1 MDIGVLAFFD
11 GAPPAPSDGVV
22 GGDGSDAVSH
32 GVLRIEYE
40 RVCFDD
46 PALVHIGSWA
56 IDRFG
61 TQDEAKGACVVARRE
76 WDRRRHILFV
86 QTAIV
91 AIRVVDASG
100 DGFPCRDGL
109 RCATANEFGLDLF
122 DLRSVDRVGNADAP
136 VAAPKFIDGLEYA
149 PDRKFP
155 FIGALGLSF
164 AFDFANLIGFTSRI
178 RLPLSLGIAFL
189 CFIAIAS
196 HVVFGANGFEFAF
209 LLRGIARF
217 GGLALFLEFPSVPF
231 AFLEFIVGRAHIIAV
246 LASASDALAFGIVAD
261 LSRCTRSAR
270 SDLVVF
276 AYFRRLTIAIG
287 VLFFVF
293 AFVIDA
299 FA

>member
-1 MDIGVLAFFD
+1 ML
-11 GAPPAPSDGVV
+11 S
-22 GGDGSDAVSH
+22 
-32 GVLRIEYE
+32 IEYE

-46 PALVHIGSWA
+46 SAIVLFGSWA

-61 TQDEAKGACVVARRE
+61 AQDEAKGACVVARRE

-86 QTAIV
+86 KTAIV
-91 AIRVVDASG
+91 AIWIVDAIG

-109 RCATANEFGLDLF
+109 RCAAANEFGF
-122 DLRSVDRVGNADAP
+122 DLRSVDRIGNADAP
-136 VAAPKFIDGLEYA
+136 VAAPKFIDGLEFA
-149 PDRKFP
+149 PAWKFP

-164 AFDFANLIGFTSRI
+164 AFDFANLIGVTSRI
-178 RLPLSLGIAFL
+178 RLPLPLGIAFL

-196 HVVFGANGFEFAF
+196 HVVFGANGLEFAF
-209 LLRGIARF
+209 LLCGIARF
-217 GGLALFLEFPSVPF
+217 GGLALFFEFPSVPF
-231 AFLEFIVGRAHIIAV
+231 AFLEFIVGRAHIIAI
-246 LASASDALAFGIVAD
+246 LASASNTLTFGIIAD

>member
-1 MDIGVLAFFD
+1 ML
-11 GAPPAPSDGVV
+11 S
-22 GGDGSDAVSH
+22 
-32 GVLRIEYE
+32 IEYE
-40 RVCFDD
+40 LVCFDD

-61 TQDEAKGACVVARRE
+61 AQDEAKGACVVARRE

-86 QTAIV
+86 KTAIV
-91 AIRVVDASG
+91 AIRVVDAIG

-109 RCATANEFGLDLF
+109 RCATANEFGLDL
-122 DLRSVDRVGNADAP
+122 RSVDRGGNEDAP
-136 VAAPKFIDGLEYA
+136 VAAPKFIDGLEFA
-149 PDRKFP
+149 PTRKFP

-164 AFDFANLIGFTSRI
+164 AFDFANLIGVTSRI

-196 HVVFGANGFEFAF
+196 HVVFCANGFEFAF

-217 GGLALFLEFPSVPF
+217 SGLALFLEFPSVPF
-231 AFLEFIVGRAHIIAV
+231 AFLEFIVGRAHIIAI
-246 LASASDALAFGIVAD
+246 LASASDALAFGVVAD
-261 LSRCTRSAR
+261 LSRCTRRAR